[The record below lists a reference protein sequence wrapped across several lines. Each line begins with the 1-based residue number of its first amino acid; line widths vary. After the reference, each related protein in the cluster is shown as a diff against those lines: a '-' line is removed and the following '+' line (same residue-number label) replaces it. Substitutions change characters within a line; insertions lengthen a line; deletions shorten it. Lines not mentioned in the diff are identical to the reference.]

1 MQKQV
6 LLSLKTKKTHASCLR
21 LCSTFTNGEQKLYLF
36 IHLSMIMI
44 ILKIIYLH
52 SQSNISKFFKQDHK
66 PFHSW
71 NINNLKKKS
80 MRLNDEINSKDK

>member
-6 LLSLKTKKTHASCLR
+6 LLSLKIKKTHASCLQ

-36 IHLSMIMI
+36 THLSIMI
-44 ILKIIYLH
+44 VLKIIYLH

-66 PFHSW
+66 PFHS
-71 NINNLKKKS
+71 
-80 MRLNDEINSKDK
+80 